1 MKYVLFIYQP
11 DKFDPKSLS
20 KEEHAMIAADYQAV
34 SVTPNVTSG
43 PPLGYVHKAITVT
56 SQNGKTSTTDGPYLG
71 TTGAVGGFMT
81 YEADTLEEAVA
92 LAARVP
98 AVRLGGAVEIRP
110 SEVYW

>member
-11 DKFDPKSLS
+11 DRFDPKALS
-20 KEEHAMIAADYQAV
+20 KEEHAVIAADYQAV
-34 SVTPNVTSG
+34 TATPNVTPG
-43 PPLGYVHKAITVT
+43 PPLGYAHKATTVT
-56 SQNGKTSTTDGPYLG
+56 LQNGETKTSDGPHLG
-71 TTGAVGGFMT
+71 AEGAVGGFMT

-110 SEVYW
+110 CEIYW